1 VTCKL
6 SGILGA
12 ADVAHLRPYYET
24 VLGAF
29 GPDRLMFGS
38 DWPVSTLSASYG
50 DVVAAARALT
60 SQLSKDEQDAIFCR
74 TAQRVYQLPAD

>member
-1 VTCKL
+1 MLEDTVLEDT
-6 SGILGA
+6 A
-12 ADVAHLRPYYET
+12 PDVGHLRPAYDA
-24 VLGAF
+24 VLAAF

-74 TAQRVYQLPAD
+74 TAQRVYRLPS